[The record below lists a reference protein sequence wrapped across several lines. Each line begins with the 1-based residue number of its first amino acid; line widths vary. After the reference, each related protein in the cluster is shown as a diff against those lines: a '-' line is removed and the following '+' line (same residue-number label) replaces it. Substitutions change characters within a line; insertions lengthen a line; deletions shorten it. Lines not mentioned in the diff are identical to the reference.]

1 MDDKKITV
9 RRGWKPCVD
18 PKACKIF
25 KEVVAECRRKLPHSD
40 ISGLDETLY
49 VKNNVRPYGE
59 CKYTSVCGKH
69 LSAIMINGNLLA
81 ANNTKDIRSVLVHE
95 VAHAAAPIRAHH
107 NSTWKRIGDT
117 IGEKWN
123 ITVQRTDDMEVAQG
137 NAPYVL
143 RCSKCGMSWI
153 RARSSAFVQHPER
166 FHHGRC
172 PIGTIKLIRI
182 HGKEVV

>member
-1 MDDKKITV
+1 MGDKTFTV

-25 KEVVAECRRKLPHSD
+25 KEVIAECRKKFPHSD

-49 VKNNVRPYGE
+49 VRSNVRPYGQCE
-59 CKYTSVCGKH
+59 SAIVCGKH

-81 ANNTKDIRSVLVHE
+81 ANNHKDIRNVLIHE
-95 VAHAAAPIRAHH
+95 VAHAAAPIQAHH
-107 NSTWKRIGDT
+107 NSTWKHIGDT

-123 ITVQRTDDMEVAQG
+123 TTVQRTNHREVAQG

-143 RCSKCGMSWI
+143 QCAKCGATWV
-153 RARSSAFVQHPER
+153 RARSSTFVQYPER

-172 PIGTIKLIRI
+172 PTGTIKLIRI
-182 HGKEVV
+182 HGKEVK

>member
-25 KEVVAECRRKLPHSD
+25 KEVIAECRRKLPHSD

-49 VKNNVRPYGE
+49 VKNNVRHYGE
-59 CKYTSVCGKH
+59 CMYTKVCGKH

-81 ANNTKDIRSVLVHE
+81 ANNPKDIRSVLVHE

-107 NSTWKRIGDT
+107 NYTWKRIGDT
-117 IGEKWN
+117 IGEKWD

-143 RCSKCGMSWI
+143 RCSKCGMNWI

-182 HGKEVV
+182 HGKEVK